1 MIVVL
6 IGWIGAL
13 IYTHD
18 LFKNPEGIPNTK
30 LRLKTYEI
38 LLKLLAWSFGFVVT
52 LTGEISECV
61 FSEYSTSSVSKWSD
75 ICMAHTD

>member
-6 IGWIGAL
+6 IGWIGAV

-38 LLKLLAWSFGFVVT
+38 LLKLLAWAFGFVVT
-52 LTGEISECV
+52 LTGAQCFPTFFTLRNPLLATLE
-61 FSEYSTSSVSKWSD
+61 K
-75 ICMAHTD
+75 A